1 MSGPRHE
8 TITQSSFPDLR
19 ILAVEDLLPHE
30 EHDIQRSAPLIARLK
45 QATHWL
51 NPPIAA
57 PIASS
62 GQFVV
67 LDGANRHYCLAAL
80 GYQHILVQVVDYES
94 AAVTLQTWHHAV
106 RGIEIVDFLPPLFAV
121 EGVQVQETSLLNAR
135 AGLASRKLLG
145 YIVMRDTRVFSLRQ
159 QDMTVSRTTLLRK
172 LVDTYRFTGKVSR
185 ITHDEF
191 AGIQQNYPDV
201 LALVVFPR
209 YEPAEI
215 MVAARDGDLL
225 PPGITRHIIA
235 GRALRLN
242 YPMAD
247 LQYDNLSLQEKNDR
261 LQHWIQERLAAK
273 NVRYYAEPTFVFDE

>member
-19 ILAVEDLLPHE
+19 ILPVEDLLPHE
-30 EHDIQRSAPLIARLK
+30 EHDAQRSAPLIERLR

-51 NPPIAA
+51 NPPLAA
-57 PIASS
+57 PIVHS
-62 GQFVV
+62 GQYVV
-67 LDGANRHYCLAAL
+67 LDGANRHYSLSAL
-80 GYQHILVQVVDYES
+80 GYRHILVQVVDYES
-94 AAVTLQTWHHAV
+94 DAVTLQTWHHAV
-106 RGIEIVDFLPPLFAV
+106 RDIEIADFLPALFAV
-121 EGVQVQETSLLNAR
+121 DGVQAEETSLLNAR

-145 YIVMRDTRVFSLRQ
+145 YVVMRDARVFALRQ
-159 QDMTVSRTTLLRK
+159 QDTARTRTTLLRQV
-172 LVDTYRFTGKVSR
+172 VDSYRYTGKISR

-201 LALVVFPR
+201 LALVVFPH

-242 YPMAD
+242 YPMDD
-247 LQYDNLSLQEKNDR
+247 LRYDNLSLQEKNER
-261 LQHWIQERLAAK
+261 LRCWIQARLATK
-273 NVRYYAEPTFVFDE
+273 QVRYYAEPTFVFDE